1 MVKNLDEETGE
12 QYKTIIIGGKKIK
25 VPVLF
30 VLPEEHGEKE
40 IEAYEHPEVNV
51 GKVAP
56 AAIPAAVA
64 GTVARGVV
72 GGVANAVTG
81 AITGDDAEKAAD
93 SKEEPLDKLTDG
105 KLEEVEKEPQPSQQ
119 NIRDEGQAILDQ
131 KVPDTKIGA
140 PPKQSQISLD
150 TAIANKINALA
161 IQVKV
166 NRLVAKKED
175 YEKDIEDLFSG
186 ADEIVD
192 NQWHSYNKPTR
203 TYTER
208 YYGDKDEPPRSER
221 NVDDEYEATER
232 DSDDLKRVPPS
243 RVGVSS
249 KKKPELSH
257 PSELARHLDS
267 DTKPDDWQK
276 EGLQGTQAMA
286 TTSAQHARRHKAWE
300 VWLEKKDD
308 WDDKESDR
316 DKKYIKG
323 DKGEESGLYDELE
336 NPKDLKNIDDESL
349 EYGKRVGVRPNSWG
363 GTRFDVET
371 DKKTGKPIKVTPSR
385 VVGTDPHNSNPNS
398 ALAND
403 ARYSDGSEAQNI
415 SQRNADKWKAAVEA
429 LKDAIKPSKGQ
440 LKEGNQ
446 PKEYEYEQAPSF
458 EIGGRSTDSYEYA
471 KAPDN
476 EFQRQSTDERGREL
490 EDSSHYDGGLEKL
503 VGAQNIGV
511 LTHPSDRDN
520 KVRQKLP
527 KHIADAEKSWEVWLA
542 KKEEQTTFDDE
553 ENVDPLHA
561 EAKKR
566 KKEVW
571 DKARRDGIGMT
582 WDSQERKQ

>member
-51 GKVAP
+51 G
-56 AAIPAAVA
+56 
-64 GTVARGVV
+64 
-72 GGVANAVTG
+72 
-81 AITGDDAEKAAD
+81 KAAD

-175 YEKDIEDLFSG
+175 YENDIEDLFSG
-186 ADEIVD
+186 ANEIID

-203 TYTER
+203 MHTER

-232 DSDDLKRVPPS
+232 DSDDPKRVPPS

-257 PSELARHLDS
+257 PSGLARHLDS

-300 VWLEKKDD
+300 VWLEKKDYKTE
-308 WDDKESDR
+308 DDFTHNNQQMIRELSGDDPNSKSIR
-316 DKKYIKG
+316 D
-323 DKGEESGLYDELE
+323 ESGYEYDH
-336 NPKDLKNIDDESL
+336 DD
-349 EYGKRVGVRPNSWG
+349 
-363 GTRFDVET
+363 F
-371 DKKTGKPIKVTPSR
+371 TGDRRIPPSR
-385 VVGTDPHNSNPNS
+385 VIGSGEKDGGAGASRGTSYSELSENEMGKRGLLQGKKNPS
-398 ALAND
+398 KDD
-403 ARYSDGSEAQNI
+403 AMAYGVRNI
-415 SQRNADKWKAAVEA
+415 TQENAEKWKAAVEA

-440 LKEGNQ
+440 LKEGNK

-458 EIGGRSTDSYEYA
+458 DVGGRNTDTYEYS

-476 EFQRQSTDERGREL
+476 EFQRQSTDERGREMD
-490 EDSSHYDGGLEKL
+490 DSSLYDGGLEKL

-511 LTHPSDRDN
+511 LTHPSDRDS
-520 KVRQKLP
+520 KVRQKVP
-527 KHIADAEKSWEVWLA
+527 KHIADAEKAWEVWLE

-561 EAKKR
+561 EAKKK

-582 WDSQERKQ
+582 WDSQGKKQ

>member
-12 QYKTIIIGGKKIK
+12 QYKTVIIGGKKVK
-25 VPVLF
+25 VPILF
-30 VLPEEHGEKE
+30 ILPEEHGEKE
-40 IEAYEHPEVNV
+40 IETYEHPEVNV
-51 GKVAP
+51 G
-56 AAIPAAVA
+56 
-64 GTVARGVV
+64 
-72 GGVANAVTG
+72 
-81 AITGDDAEKAAD
+81 KAAD

-140 PPKQSQISLD
+140 PPKRSQISLD

-175 YEKDIEDLFSG
+175 YEEDISDLFD
-186 ADEIVD
+186 DEIID
-192 NQWHSYNKPTR
+192 GGYNKPTR
-203 TYTER
+203 MHTER

-232 DSDDLKRVPPS
+232 DSDDPKRVPPS

-257 PSELARHLDS
+257 PSQLARHLDS

-300 VWLEKKDD
+300 VWLEKKDE
-308 WDDKESDR
+308 WDDKESDE

-323 DKGEESGLYDELE
+323 DKLEESGLYDELSNE
-336 NPKDLKNIDDESL
+336 EGLKNIDDKSL
-349 EYGKRVGVRPNSWG
+349 HYEPATGDHKGKKIQIDAEVDNQSDRKVN
-363 GTRFDVET
+363 
-371 DKKTGKPIKVTPSR
+371 VTPSR
-385 VVGTDPHNSNPNS
+385 VVGTNPSKKNPHS

-403 ARYSDGSEAQNI
+403 ARYSDGSEAQNV
-415 SQRNADKWKAAVEA
+415 SQRNADKWKVAVEA

-440 LKEGNQ
+440 LKEGNK

-458 EIGGRSTDSYEYA
+458 DVGGRNTDTYEYS

-476 EFQRQSTDERGREL
+476 EFQRQSTDERGREMD
-490 EDSSHYDGGLEKL
+490 DSSFYDGGLEKL

-511 LTHPSDRDN
+511 LTHPSDRDS
-520 KVRQKLP
+520 KVRQKVP
-527 KHIADAEKSWEVWLA
+527 KHIADAEKAWEVWLE

-553 ENVDPLHA
+553 KNVDPLHA
-561 EAKKR
+561 EAKKK

-582 WDSQERKQ
+582 WDSQGKKQ